1 MNIRKLFKQHR
12 KSIITAVIVTLA
24 TIVAFILAHNA
35 ATAEREYK
43 AIGGEIF
50 VLLIP
55 YMCGVAYKNAKGT
68 KKELKGAEA
77 DGLD

>member
-1 MNIRKLFKQHR
+1 MRKFFKKHR
-12 KSIITAVIVTLA
+12 KAIITALIVTLA

-43 AIGGEIF
+43 AIGGEVF
-50 VLLIP
+50 ALLIP
-55 YMCGVAYKNAKGT
+55 FICFTAKKNAKET
-68 KKELKGAEA
+68 KEALKGAEA